1 MFRTSIRS
9 LVRLGL
15 ASALALSTTVLVAT
29 SASAAQPAGR
39 VFTLTNSTSGNAVQA
54 YNRSS
59 DGSLSPIGT
68 FSTGG
73 LGTGTGLGNQGALAL
88 TPGHEQLI
96 AVNPGSDTVALLRV
110 LPHALKLKD
119 VVASGGVKPISVT
132 IHDDLVYVLNAGG
145 SISGFELRGYHLQA
159 IADSTRLLSGAA
171 SPGAA
176 QVSFSPDGGVLLVTE
191 KNTNLIDSYVVNG
204 DGTATD
210 PTPQASS
217 GSTPFGFAFGPSGR
231 AYVSEAFG
239 GAPGLSAVSSYNV
252 ASAGALSVVTASLQ
266 DTQSAACWVV
276 VTNDERF
283 AYTTNTGSGNV
294 SSFAIAANGSLTLLS
309 AVAGTTGAGPIDMA
323 LTSGDGFLYTL
334 DSGAHSISGFAVDPD
349 DGSLASITTGVSGL
363 PVGANGL
370 AAF

>member
-1 MFRTSIRS
+1 MFRTFIRS
-9 LVRLGL
+9 LARVGVV
-15 ASALALSTTVLVAT
+15 STLALSTTLLAAT
-29 SASAAQPAGR
+29 SATAARPVGE
-39 VFTLTNSTSGNAVQA
+39 VFTLTNSPSGNAVLA

-59 DGSLSPIGT
+59 DGSLSPIGA

-73 LGTGTGLGNQGALAL
+73 LGTGGGLGNQGALAL
-88 TPGHEQLI
+88 TPSHEQLI
-96 AVNPGSDTVALLRV
+96 AVNPGSDTLALLRV
-110 LPHALKLKD
+110 LPRGLKLKD
-119 VVASGGVKPISVT
+119 VVASGGDQPISVT
-132 IHDDLVYVLNAGG
+132 INQDLVYVLNAGSGG
-145 SISGFELRGYHLQA
+145 SISGFRLNGAHLRA
-159 IADSTRLLSGAA
+159 IAGSTRPLSGT
-171 SPGAA
+171 SVGAA

-191 KNTNLIDSYVVNG
+191 KATNLIDSYVVNG
-204 DGTATD
+204 EGTTTG

-239 GAPGLSAVSSYNV
+239 GAAGQSAVSSYGV
-252 ASAGALSVVTASLQ
+252 SADGTLSVVTPSAH

-294 SSFAIAANGSLTLLS
+294 SSFAIAADGSLTLLS
-309 AVAGTTGAGPIDMA
+309 AVAGATGAGPIDMA

-334 DSGAHSISGFAVDPD
+334 DSGAHSISGFSANP
-349 DGSLASITTGVSGL
+349 DGSLSSIVGISGL